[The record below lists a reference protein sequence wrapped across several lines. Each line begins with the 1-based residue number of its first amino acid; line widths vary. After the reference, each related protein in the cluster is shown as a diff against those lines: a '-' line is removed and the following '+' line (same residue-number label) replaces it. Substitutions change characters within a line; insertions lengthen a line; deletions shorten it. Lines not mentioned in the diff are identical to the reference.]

1 MFRIVNLQH
10 HFLTH
15 PQLGLGWRQDE
26 LFKILLLWRCQVS
39 ITCFNK
45 KKKKKKKQPEFP
57 EIVQQMEKREGID
70 LQITL
75 QVLYIPSTGKNYA
88 LSIFLLSK

>member
-1 MFRIVNLQH
+1 
-10 HFLTH
+10 
-15 PQLGLGWRQDE
+15 
-26 LFKILLLWRCQVS
+26 
-39 ITCFNK
+39 
-45 KKKKKKKQPEFP
+45 
-57 EIVQQMEKREGID
+57 MEKREGID